1 MHKTKK
7 KWGNEGL
14 GLTNSPIIDFLCHMP
29 FLTVTICLL
38 AAYGVLMALYT
49 RGYWRMRPFAA
60 GSKVPKSK
68 FSVIIPARN
77 EASNIEDCITGIL
90 AQKYPAHL
98 FDIIVVDDFSED
110 ETAQVV
116 SKIALQHNNVRLLQL
131 KDFTN
136 NENLIAYKKRA
147 IEIAINE
154 ASGDWIVTTDADC
167 SVTTNWLAT
176 YDAYIQEHDCVMMA
190 APVAYTNTGSLLS
203 IFQVL
208 DFISLQGITAAAV
221 ASGSHTLCNGAN
233 LCYSK
238 KAFESVGKFS
248 GIDHLPS
255 GDDML
260 LMHKMKKS
268 YPGKIGYLF
277 AQEAVVTTA
286 PSATLGLFLQQ
297 RIRWASKA
305 TGYQDKIIFWILLLV
320 YLVNA
325 SLLLYLP
332 IHFLQTGNIYTWLIL
347 IGCKTLIEIPF
358 MFASATFFKQQKLLW
373 WFALMQPFHI
383 VYTLVAGWFG
393 TFGSYKWK
401 GRTVMKQQ
409 DDHFFRKLRRN
420 KAASVSLFIVAAAF
434 LMAVFAYFMA
444 PEHSPNANRMIPEI
458 GSMKPGFTIQLL
470 QVKRIGET
478 KQISFFEKLIGG
490 EEDVY
495 TFIPITS
502 YTIKGS
508 DIYFQKYIDEGITES
523 GVMQLSLVANN
534 PVITQTYYA
543 GTDKFGRDMLSRLI
557 IGVRVSL
564 GVGLIAVLLSLTI
577 GILLGAL
584 AGFYRGWID
593 ECIMWF
599 INVIW
604 SIPTLL
610 LVFAI
615 TLVLGK
621 GFWQVFIAVGLTMW
635 VNVARLV
642 RGQVMAIK
650 NREFIEATRVLGYSD
665 TRTIFIHI
673 LPNIIGPILVIAASN
688 FASAIVIEAGLSFL
702 GVGVQPPQPSWGL
715 MIKEN
720 YNFIITHNPALALAP
735 GIAIMI
741 LVLAFN
747 LLGNGLRDAFNVREK

>member
-1 MHKTKK
+1 M
-7 KWGNEGL
+7 
-14 GLTNSPIIDFLCHMP
+14 
-29 FLTVTICLL
+29 

-49 RGYWRMRPFAA
+49 KGYWSMRSFKGNGKTPIT
-60 GSKVPKSK
+60 K
-68 FSVIIPARN
+68 FSVVIPARN
-77 EASNIEDCITGIL
+77 EEVNIEACLTGIL
-90 AQKYPAHL
+90 SQNYPNHL
-98 FDIIVVDDFSED
+98 FEIIVVDDYSED
-110 ETAQVV
+110 ATALIVT
-116 SKIALQHNNVRLLQL
+116 KIASTHKNVCLVSLQ
-131 KDFTN
+131 DFTK
-136 NENLIAYKKRA
+136 NENLVAYKKRA
-147 IEIAINE
+147 IEIAVTQ
-154 ASGDWIVTTDADC
+154 ATGDWIVTTDADC
-167 SVTTNWLAT
+167 SFTNNWLAT
-176 YDAYIQEHDCVMMA
+176 YDAYIQEHNSVMVA
-190 APVAYTNTGSLLS
+190 APVAYANTGSFLS
-203 IFQVL
+203 IFQIL

-238 KAFESVGKFS
+238 NAFESVGKFS
-248 GIDHLPS
+248 GIDYLPS

-260 LMHKMKKS
+260 LMHKMKKAF
-268 YPGKIGYLF
+268 PGKIGYVY
-277 AQEAVVTTA
+277 AQDAVVSTA
-286 PSATLGLFLQQ
+286 PSATLGLFIQQ

-305 TGYQDKIIFWILLLV
+305 LGYQDKIIFWILLLV

-325 SLLLYLP
+325 SLLVYLP
-332 IHFLQTGNIYTWLIL
+332 FNFIQTGNINNWLIL

-358 MFASATFFKQQKLLW
+358 MYASAKFFKQQKLLL
-373 WFALMQPFHI
+373 WFAIMQPFHML
-383 VYTLVAGWFG
+383 YTVIAGWFG
-393 TFGSYKWK
+393 TFGSYNWK
-401 GRTVMKQQ
+401 GRTIMQAQ
-409 DDHFFRKLRRN
+409 PDNFFRKLRRN
-420 KAASVSLFIVAAAF
+420 KTASVSLYVVAAAF

-470 QVKRIGET
+470 QVKRIGQT
-478 KQISFFEKLIGG
+478 PHTSFFEKLIGG
-490 EEDVY
+490 EEDRN

-502 YTIKGS
+502 YQIKS
-508 DIYFQKYIDEGITES
+508 DSIYYKKYIDEGITEA
-523 GVMQLSLVANN
+523 GVMPLSLAAKD

-564 GVGLIAVLLSLTI
+564 GVGMIAVLLSLTI

-665 TRTIFIHI
+665 MRTIFIHI
-673 LPNIIGPILVIAASN
+673 LPNIIGPVLVIAASN

>member
-1 MHKTKK
+1 MY
-7 KWGNEGL
+7 L
-14 GLTNSPIIDFLCHMP
+14 F
-29 FLTVTICLL
+29 TVTICLL

-49 RGYWRMRPFAA
+49 RGHWNLRAFVAKGKTPQT
-60 GSKVPKSK
+60 K
-68 FSVIIPARN
+68 FSIVIPARN
-77 EASNIEDCITGIL
+77 EAANIENCIAGIL
-90 AQKYPAHL
+90 AQNYPSHL
-98 FDIIVVDDFSED
+98 FELIVIDDFSED
-110 ETAQVV
+110 ETA
-116 SKIALQHNNVRLLQL
+116 KIVASLALQHSNLRLLRLQ
-131 KDFTN
+131 DFTKD
-136 NENLIAYKKRA
+136 ENIIAYKKRA
-147 IEIAINE
+147 IEIAIE
-154 ASGDWIVTTDADC
+154 QAHHPWIVTTDADC
-167 SVTTNWLAT
+167 SFTNNWLAS
-176 YDAYIQEHDCVMMA
+176 YDAYIQEHNCVMIA
-190 APVAYTNTGSLLS
+190 APVSYKNTGSFLS
-203 IFQVL
+203 VFQVL

-221 ASGSHTLCNGAN
+221 GSGSHTLCNGAN

-238 KAFESVGKFS
+238 EAFESVGKFS

-268 YPGKIGYLF
+268 YPEKIGYLY
-277 AQEAVVTTA
+277 AQDAVVTTA
-286 PSATLGLFLQQ
+286 PSATLDLFIQQ
-297 RIRWASKA
+297 RIRWSSKA
-305 TGYQDKIIFWILLLV
+305 LGYQDKIIFWILLLV
-320 YLVNA
+320 YLVNF
-325 SLLLYLP
+325 SLLVYLP
-332 IHFLQTGNIYTWLIL
+332 VNLIETGNINNWLVF
-347 IGCKTLIEIPF
+347 IGCKTLVEIPF
-358 MFASATFFKQQKLLW
+358 MYAAAKFFNQQKLLW
-373 WFALMQPFHI
+373 WFLLMQPFHI
-383 VYTLVAGWFG
+383 LYTVVAGWFG

-401 GRTVMKQQ
+401 GRTVTKNEP
-409 DDHFFRKLRRN
+409 DRFFRKLKRN
-420 KAASVSLFIVAAAF
+420 KPASVSLYIITAAF
-434 LMAVFAYFMA
+434 LMAVFAYFIA

-470 QVKRIGET
+470 QVKRIGQT
-478 KQISFFEKLIGG
+478 PNASFFDRLLNGK
-490 EEDVY
+490 EDAN

-502 YTIKGS
+502 FVIKGDS
-508 DIYFQKYIDEGITES
+508 IFFQKYIDEGITEP
-523 GVMQLSLVANN
+523 GVMLLSLTATE

-564 GVGLIAVLLSLTI
+564 GVGMIAVLLSLTI

-650 NREFIEATRVLGYSD
+650 NREFIEAAQVLGYSN
-665 TRTIFIHI
+665 TRTIFLHI
-673 LPNIIGPILVIAASN
+673 LPNIIGPVLVIAASN